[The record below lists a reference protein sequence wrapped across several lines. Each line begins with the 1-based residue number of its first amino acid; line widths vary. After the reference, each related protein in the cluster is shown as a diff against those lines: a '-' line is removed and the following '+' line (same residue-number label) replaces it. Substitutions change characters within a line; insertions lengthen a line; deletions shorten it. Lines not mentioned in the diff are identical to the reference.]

1 MRKKT
6 KLIIALIPVI
16 FILFPF
22 FCLSQDNVEIFNKS
36 HSWIRVG
43 KYKLP
48 TNEKLT
54 YIIKWNSMD
63 LGDAILETKDFKNID
78 GRKAYNVCLSVTTN
92 PFLSSLFNFNAEFES
107 LFDEES
113 KASFEFK
120 SKIKQNGHASEEVIM
135 LNPIE
140 ETYEL
145 RNVGGVRRGQT
156 SRHAQ
161 DILSAICSLRS
172 LALKPGD
179 IYNLKVHLGES
190 SYPLTAKVLRKEKIK
205 IRLGEF
211 SCFLVELT
219 LEGNSKD
226 LGLNGK
232 MLIWIVDNRKKH
244 PCYFKLESQIG
255 LIIAELES
263 ITTL

>member
-6 KLIIALIPVI
+6 KLIIALTTIT
-16 FILFPF
+16 FILFPL
-22 FCLSQDNVEIFNKS
+22 FCFAQNNVDIFNKS
-36 HSWIRVG
+36 HSWTRAG

-63 LGDAILETKDFKNID
+63 LGEAILETGDFKSVG
-78 GRKAYNVCLSVTTN
+78 GRKAYNVRLSVATN
-92 PFLSSLFNFNAEFES
+92 PFLNSLFNLNAEFES

-113 KASFEFK
+113 KTSFEFK
-120 SKIKQNGHASEEVIM
+120 SKIKQNGHVSEEVIM
-135 LNPIE
+135 FNPIE

-145 RNVGGVRRGQT
+145 RTVEEVRRGQT

-179 IYNLKVHLGES
+179 VYNLKVHLGQS
-190 SYPLTAKVLRKEKIK
+190 SYPLRLKVLRKEKIR
-205 IRLGEF
+205 IRLRGF
-211 SCFLVELT
+211 NCFIVEPT
-219 LEGNSKD
+219 LGGNSKD
-226 LGLNGK
+226 LGLNGR
-232 MLIWIVDNRKKH
+232 MLIWIVDNKKKQ

-263 ITTL
+263 IAAL

>member
-1 MRKKT
+1 MIKRT
-6 KLIIALIPVI
+6 KLIIALTTVV
-16 FILFPF
+16 FILLPLLCFA
-22 FCLSQDNVEIFNKS
+22 QNNVEIFNKS
-36 HSWIRVG
+36 HSLTRVG

-54 YIIKWNSMD
+54 YIIKWSSMD
-63 LGDAILETKDFKNID
+63 FGDAILETEDFKSV
-78 GRKAYNVCLSVTTN
+78 GGKKAYNVRLRVTTN
-92 PFLSSLFNFNAEFES
+92 PFLNSLFNLNAEFES

-113 KASFEFK
+113 KESFEFK
-120 SKIKQNGHASEEVIM
+120 SKIKQNGHESEEVIIF
-135 LNPIE
+135 NPIE

-145 RNVGGVRRGQT
+145 RTVEGVRRGQT
-156 SRHAQ
+156 SRHTQ
-161 DILSAICSLRS
+161 DILSAICSLRC

-179 IYNLKVHLGES
+179 IYNLKVHLGEL
-190 SYPLTAKVLRKEKIK
+190 SYPLRVKVLRKEKIK

-211 SCFLVELT
+211 NCFVVELT

-232 MLIWIVDNRKKH
+232 MLVWIVDNKKKP